1 MSVAPWP
8 AQIFYQ
14 LPHPGIPT
22 IWNFCLSFFYLWECD
37 NCKIKNWDYRLLWKR
52 KSSKKQVGFLATINI
67 LLEKLTKNVRK
78 WVQNHQILLNIGRK
92 IIILQWITMSYVI
105 LFINL
110 FLLFMSDFGKSILI
124 SILTG
129 KKSCELQAN
138 SLITRTMLDRA
149 QFYMGIVGLMK
160 HQIWDLLN
168 VYRFF

>member
-1 MSVAPWP
+1 MARSNFLPTSPPWYSHNMEFLLV
-8 AQIFYQ
+8 I
-14 LPHPGIPT
+14 
-22 IWNFCLSFFYLWECD
+22 FFYLWECD
-37 NCKIKNWDYRLLWKR
+37 NCKIKNWDYRLLWKL
-52 KSSKKQVGFLATINI
+52 KSNKKQVGFLATINI
-67 LLEKLTKNVRK
+67 LLEKLAKNVRK